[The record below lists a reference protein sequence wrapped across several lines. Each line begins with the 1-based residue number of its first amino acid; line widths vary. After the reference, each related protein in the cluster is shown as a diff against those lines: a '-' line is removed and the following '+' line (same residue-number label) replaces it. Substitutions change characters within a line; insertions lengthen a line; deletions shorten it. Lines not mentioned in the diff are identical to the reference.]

1 MDLFK
6 LDITLFTINMD
17 HDSFK
22 AWLDLYDKAWTGRNP
37 ELIRDLFAKDA
48 KYFEKPFSAPFD
60 GIDSII
66 QYWQGVT
73 QTQKNISF
81 QYNILAVDQD
91 LGIAHFT
98 ASFLR
103 YSNTQV
109 KLDGIFLV
117 KLDSQNKCTKF
128 EEWWQSQK
136 N

>member
-1 MDLFK
+1 MK
-6 LDITLFTINMD
+6 LN

-22 AWLDLYDKAWTGRNP
+22 AWLDLHGKAWTERNP
-37 ELIRDLFAKDA
+37 ELIRDLFVQDA
-48 KYFEKPFSAPFD
+48 KYLEKPFSTPFD

-66 QYWQGVT
+66 EYWQGVA
-73 QTQKNISF
+73 QTQKDVSF
-81 QYNILAVDQD
+81 QYKILAIYQD
-91 LGIAHFT
+91 LGIAHFA

-103 YSNTQV
+103 DQTTQV

-117 KLDSQNKCTKF
+117 KLNSQNKCTRF

>member
-1 MDLFK
+1 
-6 LDITLFTINMD
+6 MD

-22 AWLDLYDKAWTGRNP
+22 AWLYLYSKAWTERNP
-37 ELIRDLFAKDA
+37 ELIRDLFAQDA
-48 KYFEKPFSAPFD
+48 KYLEKPFSAPFD

-66 QYWQGVT
+66 QYWHGVA
-73 QTQKNISF
+73 QTQKDVSF
-81 QYNILAVDQD
+81 QYKILAINQD

-103 YSNTQV
+103 NHTTPV

-117 KLDSQNKCTKF
+117 KLNSQNKCTRF